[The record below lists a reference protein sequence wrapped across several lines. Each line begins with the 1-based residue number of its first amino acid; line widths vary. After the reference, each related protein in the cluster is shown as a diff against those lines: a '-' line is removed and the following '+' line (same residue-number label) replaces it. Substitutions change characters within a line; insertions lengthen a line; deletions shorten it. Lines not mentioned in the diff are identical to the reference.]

1 MPEKNKPSLLLTLG
15 AAGLLIGGGA
25 ATYLVLTQQSRL
37 SGDMP
42 VGANIIPQD
51 ALLTVSL
58 STDSGQWQQLREF
71 GTPQTQAELDKN
83 LVELRDRFLTA
94 NGYNYQQ
101 DIQPWVGKKVTIA
114 FLPSQSKPTTDSTP
128 EPPGNAPGNQESVVA
143 VLPIANPV
151 AAKQILEKPKPL
163 KQGKWIERSYKGV
176 EIRETQGAPS
186 ENYSATVLDQR
197 FLVVANNP
205 QATERAIDAYKG
217 DSSLAK
223 TVGYTQALSKIE
235 AQEPFAQ
242 LYVNVPAAATVAA
255 ANPWRS
261 VSPQALAQLQQNQGL
276 ATTMTIEPEGVRF
289 KSISWLK
296 PNSQRT
302 YVVENKTSG
311 MQSRLPAQTLMM
323 MSGGNLQR
331 LWQDYVLSSQSNPLT
346 PIPPENLRAGVKSV
360 TGLDLDR
367 DLLSWMGSEFSLSV
381 VPAVSTGTPQDF
393 ALSLV
398 FMVQTNDRS
407 SAEKSLEQLDQVMSS
422 KYQFQL
428 QKAQIK
434 GQPVVNWVGPFGT
447 LTATHGWLD
456 GNTAFL
462 TLGAPIA
469 DTIITRPAKTL
480 DNTDQ
485 FQKTVPSQL
494 NPNNGLFFLDVE
506 PTVKALPLLQFFP
519 GQQTFVQ
526 AMRSI
531 GVTTAVSDERSIR
544 YDMFVGLKKAGK
556 PGPLPSPGSVPIPST
571 TPEPSP

>member
-1 MPEKNKPSLLLTLG
+1 MLEKNKPSLLLTLG

-25 ATYLVLTQQSRL
+25 ATYLVLTQRNRL
-37 SGDMP
+37 LDMP

-51 ALLTVSL
+51 ALLSVSL
-58 STDSGQWQQLREF
+58 STDSGQWQRLREF

-94 NGYNYQQ
+94 NGYSYEE
-101 DIQPWVGKKVTIA
+101 DIQPWVGNEVTIA
-114 FLPSQSKPTTDSTP
+114 FLSSQKPTTNSTP
-128 EPPGNAPGNQESVVA
+128 NPSSKTESVVV
-143 VLPIANPV
+143 VLPIANQL

-163 KQGKWIERSYKGV
+163 KQGQWINRNYKGL
-176 EIRETQGAPS
+176 EIRETQSTAS
-186 ENYSATVLDQR
+186 QISTTVLDQR
-197 FLVVANNP
+197 FLVVADNP
-205 QATERAIDAYKG
+205 RSTERAIDAYKEG
-217 DSSLAK
+217 ASLAK
-223 TVGYTQALSKIE
+223 TVGYTQALGKI
-235 AQEPFAQ
+235 AVSQPFAQ
-242 LYVNVPAAATVAA
+242 MYVNVPAAATVAT
-255 ANPWRS
+255 ANPWRP
-261 VSPQALAQLQQNQGL
+261 SPQGLAQLQQNQGL
-276 ATTMTIEPEGVRF
+276 ATTMTVEPEGVQF

-323 MSGGNLQR
+323 ISGGNLQR
-331 LWQDYVLSSQSNPLT
+331 LWQDYALSSQSNPLT
-346 PIPPENLRAGVKSV
+346 PVPPENLRAGVKSV
-360 TGLDLDR
+360 TGLDLDQ
-367 DLLSWMGSEFSLSV
+367 DLLNWMSGEFSLSII
-381 VPAVSTGTPQDF
+381 PATPKANIPQDF

-407 SAEKSLEQLDQVMSS
+407 NAEKSLKQLDQVMSS

-428 QKAQIK
+428 QEAQV
-434 GQPVVNWVGPFGT
+434 GEQNVVNWVGPYGT

-456 GNTAFL
+456 NNVVFL

-469 DTIITRPAKTL
+469 ETIITRSVKAL
-480 DNTDQ
+480 DSTEQ

-519 GQQTFVQ
+519 GQQKLVQ
-526 AMRSI
+526 AIRSI

-544 YDMFVGLKKAGK
+544 YDMFVSLKKAEK
-556 PGPLPSPGSVPIPST
+556 PSPLASPEIPTPSST
-571 TPEPSP
+571 P